1 MVFSET
7 ELLEY
12 GIFDSKA
19 GFYKVN
25 RTEPKR
31 LSFFEIQFYTE
42 DQSGTAYLDE
52 RAVHLCRGRLICAKP
67 GQIRSSKLHF
77 RCLYVSLR
85 TKDPVLK
92 ELLYSLPDVC
102 VVEEVQPIADLFLEL
117 LRPDIDV
124 FPAERLLLQSTL
136 TRLLYRLHEQVGG
149 ANGENPELYPC
160 RKEMLAVQQ
169 YIRGN
174 LTDKLDLQSLAASV
188 NLSASYFHK
197 LFCRCFAMTPQAFV
211 LGCRMS
217 AAKTMLLE
225 DKSSVAE
232 IAAACGFSSQAYFN
246 FRFKQVVG
254 LSPLQYR
261 REERSKRQI

>member
-1 MVFSET
+1 MVFFET

-12 GIFDSKA
+12 GVFDSKA
-19 GFYKVN
+19 GFYKAVK
-25 RTEPKR
+25 TEPR
-31 LSFFEIQFYTE
+31 YLSSFEIQFYTE
-42 DQSGTAYLDE
+42 DQSGTAYIDE
-52 RAVHLCRGRLICAKP
+52 RAVRLCRGRLICAKP
-67 GQIRSSKLHF
+67 GQMRSNKLHF
-77 RCLYVSLR
+77 RCLYVNLR

-92 ELLYSLPDVC
+92 EILYSLPDVC

-117 LRPDIDV
+117 LRPDINA
-124 FPAERLLLQSTL
+124 FPAEHLLLQSVL
-136 TRLLYRLHEQVGG
+136 TRLLYRLYEQVGG
-149 ANGENPELYPC
+149 ARDSNPELYSC

-169 YIRGN
+169 YIRSN

-197 LFCRCFAMTPQAFV
+197 LFCRCFAITPQAFV
-211 LGCRMS
+211 LECRMT

-225 DKSSVAE
+225 DKGSVAE